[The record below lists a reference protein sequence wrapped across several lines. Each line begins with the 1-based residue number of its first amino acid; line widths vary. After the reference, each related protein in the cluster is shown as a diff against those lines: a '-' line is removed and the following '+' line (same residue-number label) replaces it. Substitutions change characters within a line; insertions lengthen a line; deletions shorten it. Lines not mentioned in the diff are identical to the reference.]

1 MSDVHQLQEQWRVY
15 SPFQR
20 QLNVLYLNIWGFPGG
35 SDSKEPACNVGDP
48 GSVLGSER
56 SLKKGII
63 TPLFL
68 PGESH
73 GQRIL
78 ADYCPWVHRESDMI
92 ERLTQLF
99 KYKHNP

>member
-1 MSDVHQLQEQWRVY
+1 M
-15 SPFQR
+15 
-20 QLNVLYLNIWGFPGG
+20 GFPGG

-78 ADYCPWVHRESDMI
+78 ADYCPRVHRESDMI